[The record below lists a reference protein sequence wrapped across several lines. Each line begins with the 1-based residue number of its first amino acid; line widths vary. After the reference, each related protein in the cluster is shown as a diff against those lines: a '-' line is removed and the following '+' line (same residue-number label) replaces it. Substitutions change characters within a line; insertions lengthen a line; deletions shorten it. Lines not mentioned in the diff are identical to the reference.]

1 MKTNTKWMSLSW
13 MFLALALGGCAGD
26 GDEVDPVGEP
36 PGDRFE
42 LRLLGQDAELYEKVL
57 LGVGRVEV
65 TTKGV
70 AVPFRYSP
78 AARSMDLARTDH
90 AYLLGSFY
98 LPPDAQEADIRVLF
112 DDMGAFREPGATGL
126 INARSGS
133 IGFKT
138 PRCELEKR
146 NHVVIQ
152 LHLKDS
158 LFQARGA
165 RVLLPSTFVVH

>member
-1 MKTNTKWMSLSW
+1 MKMHTKWMGLSS
-13 MFLALALGGCAGD
+13 MFLALALGGCGS
-26 GDEVDPVGEP
+26 GDEVTPVDEP
-36 PGDRFE
+36 EGDRFE

-65 TTKGV
+65 TTKG
-70 AVPFRYSP
+70 APVPFRYSP

-90 AYLLGSFY
+90 AYLLGAFY
-98 LPPDAQEADIRVLF
+98 LPADAQDADIRVHF

-138 PRCELEKR
+138 PRSELEKR

-158 LFQARGA
+158 LFQARGS